1 MIVALAGRR
10 IDSPDAKETRF
21 PVENT
26 RLVEQRIRS
35 LFEQQRPQALVCSA
49 ASGADLLALE
59 VAGDLQ
65 IERQIILPFPAE
77 VFRNTSVVDRPGQ
90 WGERFD
96 RVLKD
101 LGPEEQV
108 VSLDYSVRSGTAYVA
123 TNQAILERAQ
133 LIASKTHEAVLAVV
147 VWNGASRGEQD
158 ATLEFRRAATATGLL
173 TRDVS
178 TI

>member
-10 IDSPDAKETRF
+10 IDSADAKETRF
-21 PVENT
+21 PIKNT

-35 LFEQQRPQALVCSA
+35 FFEQQRPQALVCSA

-65 IERQIILPFPAE
+65 IERQIILPFRAE
-77 VFRNTSVVDRPGQ
+77 VFRTTSVVDRPGE

-96 RVLKD
+96 RVLEN
-101 LGPEEQV
+101 LGPAEHV
-108 VSLDYSVRSGTAYVA
+108 ICLDYSVQSGIAYVA
-123 TNQAILERAQ
+123 ANQAILERAQ
-133 LIASKTHEAVLAVV
+133 LIASKMHAAVLAVV
-147 VWNGASRGEQD
+147 VWNGAPRGEQD
-158 ATLEFRRAATATGLL
+158 ATQEFLRAAKGAGLP
-173 TRDVS
+173 TRDIS